1 MAMLRSLLLVVLLAS
16 GLAGCL
22 MGERDSRG
30 MQPIPAKLVA
40 DMREK
45 GMKPSDPI
53 MIRIYK
59 QESEL
64 EIWKRDRSGNYA
76 LLKTY
81 PICRWSGKLGPKKQ
95 SGDRQAPEGFYAITM
110 SLLNPKSQ
118 FYLSFNLG
126 YPNKLEEAL
135 GYEGA
140 ALMVHGACSSSGC
153 YALTDA
159 GVAEI
164 YAVARDALIAGQT
177 SFQVQ
182 SLPFRMTPRNLA
194 LHRGDPNMTFWLN
207 LKQGT
212 DQFDVTRQPPRVEA
226 CNRQYVFGSKPFD
239 GAASFDPLGPCPAI
253 ETDPD
258 TAARVAAKQSR
269 DNAEIAAIEA
279 GAPPVSLAY
288 ADGGMN
294 EAFREILKS
303 AGPEKLSR
311 MTSAGYPI
319 SRPTAALADPYQ
331 PLGIDPIQTA
341 TTVAGQN

>member
-1 MAMLRSLLLVVLLAS
+1 MATLRSLLLLALLAC
-16 GLAGCL
+16 GLAACTT
-22 MGERDSRG
+22 GERDTRG

-40 DMREK
+40 QMREK

-64 EIWKRDRSGNYA
+64 EVWKRDRSGNYA

-95 SGDRQAPEGFYAITM
+95 EGDRQAPEGFYAITM
-110 SLLNPKSQ
+110 SLLNPQSQ

-126 YPNKLEEAL
+126 FPNKLEEAL

-164 YAVARDALIAGQT
+164 YAVARDALIGGQT

-182 SLPFRMTPRNLA
+182 SLPFRMTPQNLA
-194 LHRGDPNMTFWLN
+194 LHRNDPNMNFWLN

-212 DQFDVTRQPPRVEA
+212 DQFDVTRQPPKVEA
-226 CNRQYVFGSKPFD
+226 CNRRYVFGAKPLD
-239 GAASFDPLGPCPAI
+239 PGAAFDPLGACPAY
-253 ETDPD
+253 EVDPS
-258 TAARVAAKQSR
+258 VAAKVAVKQAR
-269 DNAEIAAIEA
+269 DDAQIA
-279 GAPPVSLAY
+279 SLAAAEPPLTLAY
-288 ADGGMN
+288 SDGGMN
-294 EAFREILKS
+294 EAFREILKTS
-303 AGPEKLSR
+303 GPEKLSR
-311 MTSAGYPI
+311 MTSAGFPV
-319 SRPTAALADPYQ
+319 SRPSAALADPYQ
-331 PLGIDPIQTA
+331 PLGIDPMQTA
-341 TTVAGQN
+341 TTVAGQK

>member
-1 MAMLRSLLLVVLLAS
+1 MAMLRSFLLLALLAC
-16 GLAGCL
+16 GLAACTT
-22 MGERDSRG
+22 GERDTRG

-40 DMREK
+40 EMTQK

-95 SGDRQAPEGFYAITM
+95 EGDRQAPEGFYAITM
-110 SLLNPKSQ
+110 SLLNPQSQ

-126 YPNKLEEAL
+126 FPNKLEEAL

-164 YAVARDALIAGQT
+164 YAVARDALIGGQT

-194 LHRGDPNMTFWLN
+194 LHRDDPNMNFWLN
-207 LKQGT
+207 LKQGS

-226 CNRQYVFGSKPFD
+226 CNRHYVFSSKAFD
-239 GAASFDPLGPCPAI
+239 GSSFDPLGPCPAI
-253 ETDPD
+253 DTDAD
-258 TAARVAAKQSR
+258 VAAKVAAKQAR
-269 DNAEIAAIEA
+269 DNAELASIES

-294 EAFREILKS
+294 EAFREILKT

-319 SRPTAALADPYQ
+319 SRPSAALADPYL
-331 PLGIDPIQTA
+331 PVGIDPMQTA

>member
-1 MAMLRSLLLVVLLAS
+1 MALLRSILLLAALAC
-16 GLAGCL
+16 GLAACTTADL
-22 MGERDSRG
+22 DRRG

-64 EIWKRDRSGNYA
+64 EIWKRDRSGSYA
-76 LLKTY
+76 LLKAY

-95 SGDRQAPEGFYAITM
+95 QGDRQAPEGFYAITM
-110 SLLNPKSQ
+110 QLLNPQSQ

-164 YAVARDALIAGQT
+164 YAVARDALIGGQT

-194 LHRGDPNMTFWLN
+194 AHRGDPNMTFWLN
-207 LKQGT
+207 LKQGS

-226 CNRQYVFGSKPFD
+226 CNGRYVFSSKPFD

-253 ETDPD
+253 ETDPAV
-258 TAARVAAKQSR
+258 AAHVAAKEAK
-269 DNAEIAAIEA
+269 DNAAVAALEA
-279 GAPPVSLAY
+279 STPALSLAY
-288 ADGGMN
+288 SDGGMN

-311 MTSAGYPI
+311 MTSAGYPV
-319 SRPTAALADPYQ
+319 SRPAAALADPYQ
-331 PLGIDPIQTA
+331 PAGIDPMQTA